1 MGTFS
6 YFLGEM
12 DIPEER
18 REEFAQGALKLLRA
32 GGMLIAE
39 PTSMFGHQIY
49 LLHPPELDE
58 EGRAYG
64 CYNYFEDDCWES
76 WSLDAKNGRFAC
88 GKIGYRQFHAV
99 ALAMGVYT
107 SLYCKSFSA
116 ATLES
121 RLLYEGRFIGWINYV
136 LGTQFTNW
144 RDTQMWKFYKLLME
158 EDRESLLRDNKNL
171 TALIWDQGLEQNFD
185 INDLIFYGIVSSAP
199 DMKER
204 LKENEALAR
213 DPETR
218 RKILASGKHDMQHC
232 LDHNYLYDALVDFR
246 AKGGTLK
253 QAERYLLMPEEDL
266 RALAKETG
274 DELPLLFALPNRA
287 YAAVFVAMVF
297 DLEVFPYLDKLHDIL
312 PLRDVTDRTPVP
324 CPPVPPISTQE
335 WLKLDPD
342 DMAYYWTPDGDV
354 HFSDE
359 MNAWMAGLALELD
372 GIHVT
377 LSPQEFLK
385 TLFQNIAGC
394 DKKSFFREAFYDFI
408 AHQTDPRFQAAL
420 VLLGRLVQ
428 REEPNLRRY
437 VAILGNPA
445 LRKQVF
451 DL

>member
-1 MGTFS
+1 
-6 YFLGEM
+6 
-12 DIPEER
+12 
-18 REEFAQGALKLLRA
+18 
-32 GGMLIAE
+32 
-39 PTSMFGHQIY
+39 MFGHQIY

-64 CYNYFEDDCWES
+64 CYNYFEDDCWEN

-171 TALIWDQGLEQNFD
+171 TALIWDQGLEKNVD
-185 INDLIFYGIVSSAP
+185 INDLVFYGIVSSAP
-199 DMKER
+199 DMKKR

-297 DLEVFPYLDKLHDIL
+297 DLEVFPYLDKLHDVL
-312 PLRDVTDRTPVP
+312 PLRDDTDRTPVP

-342 DMAYYWTPDGDV
+342 DMAYYWTPDGDI

-445 LRKQVF
+445 LRKKVF
-451 DL
+451 DF